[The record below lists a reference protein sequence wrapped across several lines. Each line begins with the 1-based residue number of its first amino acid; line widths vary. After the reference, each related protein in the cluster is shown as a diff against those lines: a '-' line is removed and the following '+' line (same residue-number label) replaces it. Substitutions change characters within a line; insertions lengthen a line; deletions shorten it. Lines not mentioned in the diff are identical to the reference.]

1 MNGPDE
7 VSGRHA
13 PLPKHLKIG
22 FSTRVFYAASCV
34 VAFALLIALVVEIV
48 GSPGLTWH
56 SALAVPTGMMLADFL
71 SGLIHWA
78 SDTWGRVSM
87 PVLGK
92 RLLHPFRVH
101 HVNPADF
108 LTRKFIDTNGDVAF
122 LMIPLLLGAFAIPLD
137 TAWST
142 FWAVFVAS
150 MSAVGLMTNQVHQW
164 AHMRRAPWPIRFL
177 QQAGVILSHE
187 AHEEHHRA
195 PHTSNYCIATGW
207 CNAPLQALRFFHALE
222 HSITRYTGLQPRSDE
237 DAFTEAVHAGGDER

>member
-1 MNGPDE
+1 MSGPDD
-7 VSGRHA
+7 VSNA
-13 PLPKHLKIG
+13 NAALPKHLKIG
-22 FSTRVFYAASCV
+22 LLTRVFYAASCV
-34 VAFALLIALVVEIV
+34 AAFALLIALAVEIL
-48 GSPGLTWH
+48 GAPGLTWH

-71 SGLIHWA
+71 SGVIHWA

-122 LMIPLLLGAFAIPLD
+122 LMIPVLLGAFVIPLD
-137 TAWST
+137 APGTT

-164 AHMRRAPWPIRFL
+164 SHMRRAPWPIRCL
-177 QQAGVILSHE
+177 QRAGIILSYE

-195 PHTSNYCIATGW
+195 PHTTNYCIATGW
-207 CNAPLQALRFFHALE
+207 CNAPLQALRFFPVLE
-222 HSITRYTGLQPRSDE
+222 HCITWCTRLRPRSDE
-237 DAFTEAVHAGGDER
+237 DAFTEAAQASGDE